1 MRYRSGRF
9 STAGMALVFAG
20 MTFAGMAY
28 AQQEAVYVV
37 THVDTIP
44 NSAPAGSPSAAQV
57 LKQLE
62 EATVKEPGC
71 IRFEVLQ
78 QSDRANHF
86 ALVGVWRNQKAF
98 DDHEAA
104 PHTKAFRDKIQPMMG
119 SPFDERLHHLLK

>member
-1 MRYRSGRF
+1 MRIRMLGL
-9 STAGMALVFAG
+9 ALLFAG
-20 MTFAGMAY
+20 VIY

-44 NSAPAGSPSAAQV
+44 NPPPAGSTVAAQL
-57 LKQLE
+57 LKQFA

-86 ALVGVWRNQKAF
+86 ALIGVWKNQKAF
-98 DDHEAA
+98 EGHEAA
-104 PHTKAFRDKIQPMMG
+104 PYTKAFRTKIQPMLG
-119 SPFDERLHHLLK
+119 SPFDERLHNLLK